1 MKTLASIATF
11 SVALTAFAV
20 AASGGGDQSSGGG
33 APGSGSAAN
42 GGSGPRSGGGS
53 PTRSGGGSGTAG
65 GVPGDKYAPWEG
77 GSAYYKKWSHGPP
90 ADPSFFPISVWLQ
103 DPSEAAAY
111 AAIGVNQ
118 FIGLWQGPTQQ
129 QISDLGAASMP
140 VLCDQ
145 NAAAL
150 ADKSNKTLRGWT
162 QEDEPD
168 DAQSDGHGG
177 YGPCIDTA
185 TIKMLYQQWTAADP
199 TRPVFL
205 NLGQGAAY
213 TDWGGRGTC
222 TGHTSDYPEY
232 IQGADILSFDIYP
245 MNETNP
251 PVAGDLTYVAKGVDN
266 LRGWAN
272 YKKPVWNWIE
282 CTGINGPANEPTPD
296 DTRAEVWLSIIHG
309 SMGIGYF
316 VHQFAP
322 TEDDHA
328 LLDDAAMKAAVAAI
342 NARITALA
350 PALNTP
356 PISNGVTVTSTDST
370 VPIDTLLKREGGK
383 TYLFAVAAK
392 NAPTTAK
399 FHLERLPGTLSAKV
413 LDESRTIAI
422 HGGDFQDDFAA
433 WGVHLYEID

>member
-1 MKTLASIATF
+1 MNRFASLAAVTIAVT
-11 SVALTAFAV
+11 ALAV
-20 AASGGGDQSSGGG
+20 TGCGGNGQGTGGGSPSSGSGASGGGGPGTGGAGGG
-33 APGSGSAAN
+33 
-42 GGSGPRSGGGS
+42 GG
-53 PTRSGGGSGTAG
+53 TGTAG
-65 GVPGDKYAPWEG
+65 GTPGDKYAPWEG
-77 GSAYYKKWSHGPP
+77 GSAYYKPWTNGPP
-90 ADPSFFPISVWLQ
+90 SDPSFFPISVWLQ
-103 DPSEAAAY
+103 DPSEAQAY

-118 FIGLWQGPTQQ
+118 FIGLWQGPTAQ

-145 NAAAL
+145 NATAL
-150 ADKSNKTLRGWT
+150 ADKSNKILRGWT
-162 QEDEPD
+162 QQDEPD
-168 DAQSDGHGG
+168 DAQPDGMGG
-177 YGPCIDTA
+177 YGPCIDPA
-185 TIKMLYQQWTAADP
+185 TIQMLYQQWTAADA

-205 NLGQGAAY
+205 NFGQGAAY
-213 TDWGGRGTC
+213 TDWIGRGSC
-222 TGHTSDYPEY
+222 TSQTTDYPKY

-245 MNETNP
+245 MNETDP

-266 LRGWAN
+266 LRGWAQ

-282 CTGINGPANEPTPD
+282 CTGINGPANKPTPD
-296 DTRAEVWLSIIHG
+296 DVRAEVWLAIIHG

-328 LLDDAAMKAAVAAI
+328 LLDEATMKSAVAAI
-342 NARITALA
+342 NARLTALA

-356 PISNGVTVTSTDST
+356 PISNGVTVASTDAT

-392 NAPTTAK
+392 NAPTTGK
-399 FHLERLPGTLSAKV
+399 FHLERLPNAVGAKV
-413 LDESRTIAI
+413 LDESRTVAI